1 MTHRFL
7 QDEVFGRDTEFL
19 IQIYIEQTKNANCDI
34 LPELEYLAGKY
45 SVERDVRLGHAVAQ
59 HNPRYF
65 VEVGCGLA
73 IPSFTL
79 MKMGITSGEAIDRNP
94 EWFQYLEGMKSR
106 LSLDLNVRLE
116 DFYEWNPDLP
126 EGAFIIAEE
135 PWENP
140 NRVKNLEEDILRFVI
155 ERGLNLA
162 LLPTRNSV
170 ERSQK
175 SEYEKRFQG
184 YIDRLGSEGYDVTTV
199 DLSDLEG
206 FDYTTIIAVK

>member
-1 MTHRFL
+1 MGAQT
-7 QDEVFGRDTEFL
+7 QEVFGRDADFL
-19 IQIYIEQTKNANCDI
+19 IQIYIEHNRNRGNAPP
-34 LPELEYLAGKY
+34 PELEYLLSKY
-45 SVERDVRLGHAVAQ
+45 SVERDVRLGRAIAQ

-79 MKMGITSGEAIDRNP
+79 MKMGINSGEGIDRNP
-94 EWFQYLEGMKSR
+94 DWFQYLERMKSK
-106 LSLDLNVRLE
+106 LGLDLNVRLE
-116 DFYEWNPDLP
+116 DFYEWDPDLP
-126 EGAFIIAEE
+126 EGTFIIAEE
-135 PWENP
+135 PWENQ

-175 SEYEKRFQG
+175 AEYEKRFQG
-184 YIDRLGSEGYDVTTV
+184 YIDRLGSEGYDVTTA

-206 FDYTTIIAVK
+206 FDYTVIIATK